1 MPKIQFSA
9 AGDSKAW
16 SISLFLKKS
25 NELFDQTFA
34 FHDLYVGADPLRRRR
49 NLELCGRAV
58 TDFIAWCG
66 RGGA

>member
-25 NELFDQTFA
+25 NEL
-34 FHDLYVGADPLRRRR
+34 LSG
-49 NLELCGRAV
+49 
-58 TDFIAWCG
+58 IANAQG
-66 RGGA
+66 Y